1 MGPKTTPAA
10 LPKLKVEEAKIELE
24 AGGKRVLLWWLFS
37 LKVMSNS
44 FKTPR
49 TVDHQAPL
57 SMGFP
62 KQENWSGL
70 PSPSPGDLS
79 DPGIEPMT
87 VISSALPGGSFTTEP
102 PGKPTVL

>member
-79 DPGIEPMT
+79 DPGIKPGSPALKADSLLTELNGEPR
-87 VISSALPGGSFTTEP
+87 ILYI
-102 PGKPTVL
+102 